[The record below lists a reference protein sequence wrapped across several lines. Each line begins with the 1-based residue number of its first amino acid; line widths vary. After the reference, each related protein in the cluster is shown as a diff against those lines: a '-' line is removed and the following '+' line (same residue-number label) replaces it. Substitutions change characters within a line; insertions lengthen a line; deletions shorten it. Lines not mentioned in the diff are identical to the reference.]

1 MARQTSWRLV
11 TKGVWRTPLTTPA
24 WIRQHLGIV
33 FEVTGGM
40 VSSFK
45 VTNATLKILKPIPG
59 KRGQYELLRSKSIDS
74 SYWAKEVVDALLLVA
89 RLSSKY
95 STPEDGYKL
104 LLDTFDRITDAPMPE
119 QPDLSELPTRIYS
132 YIR

>member
-1 MARQTSWRLV
+1 MARQISWRLV
-11 TKGVWRTPLTTPA
+11 NQGVWRTPLTTPS
-24 WIRQHLGIV
+24 WMGQNFGIV

-59 KRGQYELLRSKSIDS
+59 KRGKYELLRSKSIDS
-74 SYWAKEVVDALLLVA
+74 SYWAKEVVDALLLLA
-89 RLSSKY
+89 RVSSKHG
-95 STPEDGYKL
+95 TPEDGYKL
-104 LLDTFDRITDAPMPE
+104 LLDTFDRLPDSPIPE
-119 QPDLSELPTRIYS
+119 QPELNELPTRIYS